1 MGSLSALH
9 LLLESCCMR
18 RRWSL
23 QAAGSL
29 HGLYSYYQ
37 LRTTALAAWASS
49 IASAGDST
57 GNSSLSVIIALQRC
71 SSTITAHTIIVIVTI
86 GSFCFEPWLATISL
100 GRNHWRVVHLR
111 DMPMTWPASLARY
124 HHLAILAFVWY
135 YWFIESA
142 AWGGRIWNPCAA
154 YRSRAGRRPLS
165 T

>member
-9 LLLESCCMR
+9 LLLESCCVR

-29 HGLYSYYQ
+29 HGPYSYFQ
-37 LRTTALAAWASS
+37 LRTTTLAAWASS
-49 IASAGDST
+49 IASADYST
-57 GNSSLSVIIALQRC
+57 GNLSLSVIIALQRC
-71 SSTITAHTIIVIVTI
+71 SSAITTHTIIVIVTI
-86 GSFCFEPWLATISL
+86 GCFEPWLATISL
-100 GRNHWRVVHLR
+100 GRNYWRVVHLR

-142 AWGGRIWNPCAA
+142 AWGGRLWNPCAA
-154 YRSRAGRRPLS
+154 YQSRAGRRPLS
-165 T
+165 A